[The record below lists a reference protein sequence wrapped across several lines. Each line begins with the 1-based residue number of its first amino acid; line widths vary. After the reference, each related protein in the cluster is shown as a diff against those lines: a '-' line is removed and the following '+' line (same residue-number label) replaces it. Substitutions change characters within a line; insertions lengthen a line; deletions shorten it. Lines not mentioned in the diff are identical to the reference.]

1 MHPAILG
8 LLLGV
13 GAVVVYR
20 TWIAPPG
27 EKSKLFMQ
35 GNTQFWDRSQT
46 GALQAALGALSASP
60 TAIDRVW
67 RLAPGAGGLSAL
79 ALVRQIQA
87 RGSFAT
93 STTNVADAAAGEKL
107 VAEVLPAEMMAHPVS
122 GGAAVLPVL

>member
-1 MHPAILG
+1 MHPAIIG

-27 EKSKLFMQ
+27 EKSRLFMQ
-35 GNTQFWDRSQT
+35 GSTQFWDKSQT
-46 GALQAALGALSASP
+46 GALQAALSALSASP

-67 RLAPGAGGLSAL
+67 RLSPGAGLSAL

-93 STTNVADAAAGEKL
+93 STTNVADGAAGEKL
-107 VAEVLPAEMMAHPVS
+107 VAEVLLAEMMAHPVS